1 MDLSA
6 FYQVRLF
13 GKLHLIVNKVEL
25 ENSSL
30 VSEYSDLVKMCMWCW
45 VCLYIC
51 CLYLAIWIPNCLI
64 WWLYHI
70 STKIMSCFALSMS
83 CFCPLIERNK
93 QMNMAM
99 GVYGVFFKKKMRWM
113 NLIFISQIELH
124 LRKQKCKSD
133 VICCAWK
140 CIENWL
146 MRNKL
151 DSYQIYSDITWV
163 GSVLSFLIRCFMFY
177 KA

>member
-25 ENSSL
+25 EYSSL

-45 VCLYIC
+45 ACLYIC
-51 CLYLAIWIPNCLI
+51 CLYFALWIPNCLI

-83 CFCPLIERNK
+83 CFCPLFERNK

-124 LRKQKCKSD
+124 LRKQKYKSD

-146 MRNKL
+146 IRNKL
-151 DSYQIYSDITWV
+151 DSYTATKFIQI
-163 GSVLSFLIRCFMFY
+163 
-177 KA
+177 

>member
-45 VCLYIC
+45 ACLYIC

-99 GVYGVFFKKKMRWM
+99 GVYGVFFQKRWDGWIWYSSHRL
-113 NLIFISQIELH
+113 NFIWEL
-124 LRKQKCKSD
+124 KQKYKSD
-133 VICCAWK
+133 VISVV
-140 CIENWL
+140 L
-146 MRNKL
+146 
-151 DSYQIYSDITWV
+151 
-163 GSVLSFLIRCFMFY
+163 GSV
-177 KA
+177 

>member
-25 ENSSL
+25 EYSSL

-45 VCLYIC
+45 ACLYIC

-146 MRNKL
+146 KRNKL
-151 DSYQIYSDITWV
+151 DCELPNLFRYNLGWISFKLFDKMFH
-163 GSVLSFLIRCFMFY
+163 VL
-177 KA
+177 